1 MTRGGYAEDAYFWGA
16 NLHTEL
22 TRGPVRANR
31 EECSGNGSFPR
42 PSETVASSPRSLSHL
57 TDRLQRGQAAVAAD
71 RAIERWEGREL
82 EDQAP
87 VPATPI
93 ETLLQ
98 KL

>member
-1 MTRGGYAEDAYFWGA
+1 
-16 NLHTEL
+16 
-22 TRGPVRANR
+22 
-31 EECSGNGSFPR
+31 
-42 PSETVASSPRSLSHL
+42 LSHL